1 MGTTARKGKAG
12 LILRILATT
21 AVFAIALT
29 FVAPLVWMVSASFKL
44 PGDIFEFPVRWIPK
58 TFRWQNYGIV
68 WNFLPEAPRDYRF
81 ALAYFNSAKVTA
93 INVFG
98 SVLTS
103 CLAGYA
109 FAKLR
114 FKGRDFL
121 FLLYLS
127 AMMIPQEVVL
137 IPKFILFDR
146 LGLIGTH
153 WPIILPYLVT
163 PTGTFLMRQY
173 FLQIPDSL
181 RESAKM
187 DGAREF
193 TIWRKIMLP
202 LAMPAVAS
210 LGVLT
215 FMWNWNNF
223 LEPLVFL
230 TRSRTYTIP
239 VALAGFIDENLSD
252 YSIIMAASVSALLPM
267 VLVFLAG
274 QKYFIKGL
282 TAGAVKG

>member
-1 MGTTARKGKAG
+1 MKASTTGRVV
-12 LILRILATT
+12 RILATLGIY
-21 AVFAIALT
+21 AIALT
-29 FVAPLVWMVSASFKL
+29 AVAPLLWMISASLKL
-44 PGDIFEFPVRWIPK
+44 PSEIFEFPVRWIPR

-68 WNFLPEAPRDYRF
+68 WNLLAEAPRDYRF
-81 ALAYFNSAKVTA
+81 GLAYLNSAKVTLLA
-93 INVFG
+93 VLG
-98 SVLTS
+98 SVTTS
-103 CLAGYA
+103 SLAGYA

-114 FKGRDFL
+114 FRGRDFL
-121 FLLYLS
+121 FMLYLS
-127 AMMIPQEVVL
+127 TMMIPQEVVL
-137 IPKFILFDR
+137 IPKFILFDK
-146 LGLIGTH
+146 LGFIGTH

-173 FLQIPDSL
+173 FLQVPDSI
-181 RESAKM
+181 RESAKI
-187 DGAREF
+187 DGAGEF
-193 TIWRKIMLP
+193 TIWRSMMMP
-202 LAMPAVAS
+202 LALPAVAS
-210 LGVLT
+210 LGVLV

-267 VLVFLAG
+267 ILVFLAG

>member
-1 MGTTARKGKAG
+1 LKASTTGRVV
-12 LILRILATT
+12 RILATLGIY
-21 AVFAIALT
+21 AIALT
-29 FVAPLVWMVSASFKL
+29 AVAPLLWMISASLKL
-44 PGDIFEFPVRWIPK
+44 PSEIFEFPVRWIPR

-68 WNFLPEAPRDYRF
+68 WNLLAEAPRDYRF
-81 ALAYFNSAKVTA
+81 GLAYLNSAKVTLLA
-93 INVFG
+93 VLG
-98 SVLTS
+98 SVTTS
-103 CLAGYA
+103 SLAGYA

-114 FKGRDFL
+114 FRGRDFL
-121 FLLYLS
+121 FMLYLS
-127 AMMIPQEVVL
+127 TMMIPQEVVL
-137 IPKFILFDR
+137 IPKFILFDK
-146 LGLIGTH
+146 LGFIGTH

-173 FLQIPDSL
+173 FLQVPDSI
-181 RESAKM
+181 RESAKI
-187 DGAREF
+187 DGAGEF
-193 TIWRKIMLP
+193 TIWRSMMMP
-202 LAMPAVAS
+202 LALPAVAS
-210 LGVLT
+210 LGVLV

-267 VLVFLAG
+267 ILVFLAG

>member
-1 MGTTARKGKAG
+1 MTLIGTKNRESV
-12 LILRILATT
+12 ILQAVATVAVYALAVT
-21 AVFAIALT
+21 AVL
-29 FVAPLVWMVSASFKL
+29 PLVWMISASFKL
-44 PGDIFEFPVRWIPK
+44 PGEIFQFPIRWIPK
-58 TFRWQNYGIV
+58 NFRWQNYGIV
-68 WNFLPEAPRDYRF
+68 WNFLPEAPRDYKF
-81 ALAYFNSAKVTA
+81 GLAYLNSIKVTG
-93 INVFG
+93 INVMGAVF
-98 SVLTS
+98 TS
-103 CLAGYA
+103 TLAGYA
-109 FAKLR
+109 FAKLK

-127 AMMIPQEVVL
+127 TMMIPQEVVL

-146 LGLIGTH
+146 LGMMGSH
-153 WPIILPYLVT
+153 WPIILPSLVT

-193 TIWRKIMLP
+193 RIWRAIMLP
-202 LAMPAVAS
+202 LALPAVAS
-210 LGVLT
+210 LGVIT
-215 FMWNWNNF
+215 FMWNWNSF

-230 TRSRTYTIP
+230 TRSKFYTIP

-252 YSIIMAASVSALLPM
+252 YSIIMAASVSAMLPM
-267 VLVFLAG
+267 ILVFLAG